1 MNHDLIGIK
10 KLLKIQKNKINQIKF
25 YTRIDNEKY
34 LREHPEL
41 EFIIQ
46 QFLVK
51 LLEDQPKNCI
61 SYAGNFFH
69 TTNFREGYDKYLKN
83 KEKEETEKNKPNVEE
98 KLESVKEEEDEK
110 VKEEEDEKEKEVEEK
125 TDTQQKVE
133 ELEN

>member
-69 TTNFREGYDKYLKN
+69 TTNFREGYEKYLKDLEN
-83 KEKEETEKNKPNVEE
+83 KEKEETEKNKQNVEE
-98 KLESVKEEEDEK
+98 KLDTVKEEEN
-110 VKEEEDEKEKEVEEK
+110 EKEVDEK

-133 ELEN
+133 EL

>member
-51 LLEDQPKNCI
+51 LLEYQPKNCI

-110 VKEEEDEKEKEVEEK
+110 EKEVEEK

>member
-110 VKEEEDEKEKEVEEK
+110 EVEEK

>member
-10 KLLKIQKNKINQIKF
+10 ELLKIQSNQINRIKF

-34 LREHPEL
+34 LREHPEI

-51 LLEDQPKNCI
+51 LLEDQPRNCI

-69 TTNFREGYDKYLKN
+69 CTDFRTAYEKEIQQLLNPSLEDKKVEAIIE
-83 KEKEETEKNKPNVEE
+83 EKEEEENKEIQ
-98 KLESVKEEEDEK
+98 KEFNEIQGD
-110 VKEEEDEKEKEVEEK
+110 
-125 TDTQQKVE
+125 
-133 ELEN
+133 

>member
-10 KLLKIQKNKINQIKF
+10 DLLKIQKNKINRIKF

-34 LREHPEL
+34 LREHPEI

-51 LLEDQPKNCI
+51 LLEDQPKNVV

-69 TTNFREGYDKYLKN
+69 CTNFREGYDKFLAQN
-83 KEKEETEKNKPNVEE
+83 
-98 KLESVKEEEDEK
+98 
-110 VKEEEDEKEKEVEEK
+110 
-125 TDTQQKVE
+125 
-133 ELEN
+133 ENQEN

>member
-10 KLLKIQKNKINQIKF
+10 ELLKIQNNQINRIKF

-34 LREHPEL
+34 LREHPEI

-51 LLEDQPKNCI
+51 LLEDQPRNCI

-69 TTNFREGYDKYLKN
+69 STDFRTAYEKEIQQLLNPSLEDKKVEAIIE
-83 KEKEETEKNKPNVEE
+83 EKEEEENKEIDNEFNTIE
-98 KLESVKEEEDEK
+98 G
-110 VKEEEDEKEKEVEEK
+110 
-125 TDTQQKVE
+125 Q
-133 ELEN
+133 

>member
-98 KLESVKEEEDEK
+98 KLESVKKEEDK
-110 VKEEEDEKEKEVEEK
+110 KEKEVKEK
-125 TDTQQKVE
+125 TDTQQKIE

>member
-10 KLLKIQKNKINQIKF
+10 ELLKIQSNQINRIKF

-34 LREHPEL
+34 LREHPEI

-51 LLEDQPKNCI
+51 LLEDQPRNCI

-69 TTNFREGYDKYLKN
+69 STDFRTAYEKEIQQLLNPSLEDKKVETIIE
-83 KEKEETEKNKPNVEE
+83 EKEEEENKEI
-98 KLESVKEEEDEK
+98 
-110 VKEEEDEKEKEVEEK
+110 EKEFG
-125 TDTQQKVE
+125 
-133 ELEN
+133 LIENQ

>member
-69 TTNFREGYDKYLKN
+69 TTNFREGYEKYLKDLEN

-98 KLESVKEEEDEK
+98 KLDA
-110 VKEEEDEKEKEVEEK
+110 VKEEEDEKEVDEK

-133 ELEN
+133 EL

>member
-83 KEKEETEKNKPNVEE
+83 KEKEETEKNKTNVEE
-98 KLESVKEEEDEK
+98 KLES

>member
-1 MNHDLIGIK
+1 MNHDLIGIQ

-110 VKEEEDEKEKEVEEK
+110 EKEVEEK

>member
-1 MNHDLIGIK
+1 MNHDLIGIQ

-110 VKEEEDEKEKEVEEK
+110 EVEEK

>member
-10 KLLKIQKNKINQIKF
+10 ELLKIQKNQINRIKF

-34 LREHPEL
+34 LREHPEI

-69 TTNFREGYDKYLKN
+69 GTNFRDCYEKFLK
-83 KEKEETEKNKPNVEE
+83 EAEMKEEEEKNK
-98 KLESVKEEEDEK
+98 
-110 VKEEEDEKEKEVEEK
+110 
-125 TDTQQKVE
+125 
-133 ELEN
+133 

>member
-10 KLLKIQKNKINQIKF
+10 ELLKIQSNQINRIKF

-34 LREHPEL
+34 LREHPEI

-51 LLEDQPKNCI
+51 LLEDQPRNCI

-69 TTNFREGYDKYLKN
+69 CTDFRTAYEKEIQQLLHSSSEDKKVETILE
-83 KEKEETEKNKPNVEE
+83 EKEEEENKEI
-98 KLESVKEEEDEK
+98 
-110 VKEEEDEKEKEVEEK
+110 EKEFG
-125 TDTQQKVE
+125 
-133 ELEN
+133 LIENQ

>member
-10 KLLKIQKNKINQIKF
+10 ELLKIQSNQINRIKF

-34 LREHPEL
+34 LREHPEI

-51 LLEDQPKNCI
+51 LLEDQPRNCI

-69 TTNFREGYDKYLKN
+69 STDFRTAYEKEIQQLLNPSLEDKKVEAIIE
-83 KEKEETEKNKPNVEE
+83 EKEEENNQEI
-98 KLESVKEEEDEK
+98 
-110 VKEEEDEKEKEVEEK
+110 EKEFDLIEK
-125 TDTQQKVE
+125 Q
-133 ELEN
+133 

>member
-10 KLLKIQKNKINQIKF
+10 ELLKIQSNHINRIKF

-34 LREHPEL
+34 LREHPEN

-51 LLEDQPKNCI
+51 LLEDQPRNCI

-69 TTNFREGYDKYLKN
+69 STDFRTAYEKEIQQLLNPSLEDKKVEAIID
-83 KEKEETEKNKPNVEE
+83 EKEEEENKEI
-98 KLESVKEEEDEK
+98 
-110 VKEEEDEKEKEVEEK
+110 EKEFG
-125 TDTQQKVE
+125 
-133 ELEN
+133 LIEN

>member
-83 KEKEETEKNKPNVEE
+83 KEKE
-98 KLESVKEEEDEK
+98 
-110 VKEEEDEKEKEVEEK
+110 VEEK

>member
-69 TTNFREGYDKYLKN
+69 TTNFREGYEKYLKDLEN
-83 KEKEETEKNKPNVEE
+83 KEKEETEKNKQNVEE
-98 KLESVKEEEDEK
+98 KLDTVKEEEN
-110 VKEEEDEKEKEVEEK
+110 EKEVEEK

-133 ELEN
+133 EL

>member
-10 KLLKIQKNKINQIKF
+10 ELLKIQNKQINRIKF

-34 LREHPEL
+34 LREHPEI

-51 LLEDQPKNCI
+51 LLEDQPRNCI

-69 TTNFREGYDKYLKN
+69 STDFRTAY
-83 KEKEETEKNKPNVEE
+83 
-98 KLESVKEEEDEK
+98 
-110 VKEEEDEKEKEVEEK
+110 EKEVNALLNPNKEDKKVEAIIEEEEEQ
-125 TDTQQKVE
+125 QQKE
-133 ELEN
+133 IDKEIEKIEDQ

>member
-10 KLLKIQKNKINQIKF
+10 DLLKRQKQQINRIKF

-34 LREHPEL
+34 LREHPEI

-51 LLEDQPKNCI
+51 LLEDQPRNCI

-69 TTNFREGYDKYLKN
+69 STDFRTAYEKEIQQLLNPSLEDKKVETIIE
-83 KEKEETEKNKPNVEE
+83 EKEEEENKEI
-98 KLESVKEEEDEK
+98 
-110 VKEEEDEKEKEVEEK
+110 EKEFG
-125 TDTQQKVE
+125 
-133 ELEN
+133 LIEN

>member
-10 KLLKIQKNKINQIKF
+10 ELLKIQSNQINRIKF

-34 LREHPEL
+34 LREHPEI

-51 LLEDQPKNCI
+51 LLEDQPRNCI

-69 TTNFREGYDKYLKN
+69 STDFRTAYEKEIQQLLNPSLEDKKVEAIIE
-83 KEKEETEKNKPNVEE
+83 EKEEEENKEI
-98 KLESVKEEEDEK
+98 
-110 VKEEEDEKEKEVEEK
+110 EKEFG
-125 TDTQQKVE
+125 
-133 ELEN
+133 LIENQ

>member
-1 MNHDLIGIK
+1 MKHDLIGIE

-51 LLEDQPKNCI
+51 LLEDQPRNCI

-69 TTNFREGYDKYLKN
+69 TTNFREGYEKYLKDLET
-83 KEKEETEKNKPNVEE
+83 KEKEETEKNKQNVEE
-98 KLESVKEEEDEK
+98 GLTSVK
-110 VKEEEDEKEKEVEEK
+110 EEDEKEIDEK

-133 ELEN
+133 EL

>member
-34 LREHPEL
+34 LIHPEL

-69 TTNFREGYDKYLKN
+69 TTNFREGYEKYLKDLEN

-110 VKEEEDEKEKEVEEK
+110 EKEVEEQ